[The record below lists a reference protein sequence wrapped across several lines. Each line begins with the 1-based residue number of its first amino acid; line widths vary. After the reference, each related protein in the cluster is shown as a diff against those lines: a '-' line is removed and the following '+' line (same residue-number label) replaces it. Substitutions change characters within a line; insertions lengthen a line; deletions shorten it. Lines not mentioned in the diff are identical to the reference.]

1 MKIIIVGHT
10 SMVGKRLEEALI
22 KKHEIITCGRD
33 ERSDIYID
41 LSETHLDSL
50 RDNRLLENVDVI
62 VHCAASFLGNTA
74 EEAITNEIINSV
86 GSLKIGLLA
95 QKVKCKQVIYIS
107 SISAYDN
114 VDNEYFGSYGLSK
127 KHGQEN
133 LKLIC
138 NELGIRYTALLPSQI
153 YDEKGLAQKHQKLFY
168 HFINCAYHGN
178 DINIFGENDAVRNY
192 LYIGDLIEIVVKV
205 VEDKIVGE
213 YPCIYPQSYKLSEI
227 AKFAFEVFGS
237 GGLLKFLKDKPS
249 IPDIFIPNDIE
260 LYKQIHYTPQ
270 TDMRTGMT
278 LIKKNLQIGGV

>member
-1 MKIIIVGHT
+1 
-10 SMVGKRLEEALI
+10 MVGKRLEEALS
-22 KKHEIITCGRD
+22 KKYEIITCGRN
-33 ERSDIYID
+33 ESSDIYMD

-50 RDNRLLENVDVI
+50 RDNRLPEEVDVI

-86 GSLKIGLLA
+86 GSFKIGLLA

-107 SISAYDN
+107 SIFAHGN
-114 VDNEYFGSYGLSK
+114 VENEYFGSYGLSK

-192 LYIGDLIEIVVKV
+192 LYIGDLIEIIAKV
-205 VEDKIVGE
+205 IEGKIVGE

-227 AKFAFEVFGS
+227 AKLAFEVFGN
-237 GGLLKFLKDKPS
+237 GGSVKFLKDKPS
-249 IPDIFIPNDIE
+249 IPNTYISEDIE
-260 LYKQIHYTPQ
+260 LYKHIHYTPQ
-270 TDMRTGMT
+270 TDMRAGLT
-278 LIKKNLQIGGV
+278 LIKDNL